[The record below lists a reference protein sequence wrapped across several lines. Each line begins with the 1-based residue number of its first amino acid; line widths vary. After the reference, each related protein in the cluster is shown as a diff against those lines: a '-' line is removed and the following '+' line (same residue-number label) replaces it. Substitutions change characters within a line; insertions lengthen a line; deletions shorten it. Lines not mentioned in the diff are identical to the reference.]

1 MNFYK
6 SVIEHKGKLLI
17 RGIHEGKDY
26 KDKIDF
32 GPTLYALT
40 QQETEYKNLQ
50 GQFLKP
56 ITFKSIDAA
65 RRFRRDVVTQNS
77 PIYGLERYHYQYIG
91 KEYPEDIKWDK
102 DHIKIF
108 TLDIE
113 TTCEN
118 GFPDVE
124 NPIEELLCIT
134 VKNQSNK
141 QIITWGTGEFKT
153 DRSDVTYIKCKNEN
167 QLLFEFMKFWIKNYP
182 DVITGWN
189 TKFFDLPYL
198 MNRLKMV
205 AGDKVANKFSPWG
218 LIKSEEI
225 VVRGRPQ
232 TVYTI
237 YGITNLDYL
246 DLYKW
251 FIPQRQESYKLDF
264 IGELEL
270 GRGKD
275 DMPYDTFKDWYTKD
289 FQSFVDYNIQDVEIV
304 DGLEDKLGL
313 IDLSL
318 TVAYESKVNYG
329 DIFSQV
335 RVWDTLIAN
344 HLMKKNICVPPREEH
359 LKETKYEGAYVK
371 DPQPGQHKWVVSFDI
386 NSLYP
391 HIIIQYNI
399 SPEKII
405 GVKSSGVSVNKMLT
419 QSTPLTHLKT
429 EGACLTPNGAMFKN
443 DSQGFLPEMMETMY
457 NERVVY
463 KKRMLKA
470 KKEYEK
476 TKDPKL
482 VREISRCHNIQWA
495 RKIALNSAYGAVGNQ
510 YFRYYDVRQASA
522 ITTAGQFII
531 RFIETKVNEYLN
543 KILKTHDKLD
553 YIVASDTDSI
563 YVTLDKLVEKTC
575 EGKDNEQICNFLNK
589 VVDSRIEPFLEKC
602 FGELADYTNAFKN
615 CMVMKREVIANKG
628 IWVAKKRYMLNVLD
642 EEGVRLSDPKLKIMG
657 IEAVKS
663 STPQVCRGKIKEAIK
678 IIMGKDQS
686 DLHKFIAEFKKEF
699 FQMSAEQISFPR
711 SCNNLRKYRHS
722 NDVFIKGTPIHVKGA
737 LIYNHQLKQFNLGRK
752 YPYIQEGDKIK
763 FLKLLEANPFKFDVI
778 SYITKLPKEFNLQ
791 EYIDYETQFEKTF
804 LDPMRFILQAIGWEH
819 EPKASL
825 EAFFG

>member
-6 SVIEHKGKLLI
+6 NVIEHKGKLLI
-17 RGIHEGKDY
+17 RGVMNGKDY
-26 KDKIDF
+26 KEKIDF
-32 GPTLYALT
+32 GPTLYALSQSKT
-40 QQETEYKNLQ
+40 DYTSLQ
-50 GQFLKP
+50 GQYLKP
-56 ITFKSIDAA
+56 IKFNDIRSA
-65 RRFRRDVVTQNS
+65 RNFRKEYGNQS
-77 PIYGLERYHYQYIG
+77 PLYGLERYHYQYIG
-91 KEYPEDIKWDK
+91 QNYPEDNIDWSKE
-102 DHIKIF
+102 HIKIF

-141 QIITWGTGEFKT
+141 QIITWGVGQYKT
-153 DRSDVTYIKCKNEN
+153 DRPDVTYVYCRDEK
-167 QLLFEFMKFWIKNYP
+167 QLMFEFMKFWIKNHP

-189 TKFFDLPYL
+189 TKFFDLPYM
-198 MNRLKMV
+198 MNRIKLI
-205 AGDKVANKFSPWG
+205 AGDKVANRMSPWN
-218 LIKSEEI
+218 LVNREEI

-232 TVYTI
+232 TVYKLF
-237 YGITNLDYL
+237 GITMLDYL

-251 FIPQRQESYKLDF
+251 FIPQRQESYRLDF

-275 DMPYDTFKDWYTKD
+275 DAGYDTFKDWYTKD
-289 FQSFVDYNIQDVEIV
+289 FQSFIDYNIQDVEIV
-304 DGLEDKLGL
+304 DALEDKLGL

-318 TVAYESKVNYG
+318 TVAFESKVNFD

-344 HLMKKNICVPPREEH
+344 HLMKKKICVPPREDNVK
-359 LKETKYEGAYVK
+359 LTKYEGAYVK
-371 DPQPGQHKWVVSFDI
+371 EPKVGQHKWVVSFDI

-399 SPEKII
+399 SPEKILGESGH
-405 GVKSSGVSVNKMLT
+405 GVNVNKMIDM
-419 QSTPLTHLKT
+419 SVPLNYLKT
-429 EGACLTPNGAMFKN
+429 EGACITPNGAKFKN

-457 NERVVY
+457 NERVIY

-470 KKEYEK
+470 KKEYEV

-482 VREISRCHNIQWA
+482 VKEIARCHNIQWA

-510 YFRYYDVRQASA
+510 YFRYYDVRQASG

-531 RFIETKVNEYLN
+531 RFIEGKMNEYLN
-543 KILKTHDKLD
+543 KVLQTKDKID
-553 YIVASDTDSI
+553 YVVASDTDSI
-563 YVTLDKLVEKTC
+563 YVTLDKLVEQTCQGKTNDQIADFI
-575 EGKDNEQICNFLNK
+575 GKVCDNKLEPE
-589 VVDSRIEPFLEKC
+589 IEKWF
-602 FGELADYTNAFKN
+602 ADLSDYSNAFKN
-615 CMVMKREVIANKG
+615 AMVMKREVIANKG

-642 EEGVRLSDPKLKIMG
+642 EEGIRLSEPKLKLMG

-678 IIMGKDQS
+678 VIMSKEET
-686 DLHKFIAEFKKEF
+686 DLHKLVADFRKEF
-699 FQMSAEQISFPR
+699 LQLPPESIAFPR
-711 SCNNLRKYRHS
+711 SCNNLKKYRS
-722 NDVFIKGTPIHVKGA
+722 SSQIFIKGTPIHVKGA
-737 LIYNHQLKQFNLGRK
+737 LIYNHQIQKLGLQSK
-752 YPYIQEGDKIK
+752 YPIIQEGDKIK
-763 FLKLLEANPFKFDVI
+763 FIKLKAANPFKFDVI
-778 SYITKLPKEFNLQ
+778 SYMTTLPKEFELQ
-791 EYIDYETQFEKTF
+791 PYVDYDIQFEKTF
-804 LDPMRFILQAIGWEH
+804 LDPMRFILQAIGWED

>member
-1 MNFYK
+1 
-6 SVIEHKGKLLI
+6 L
-17 RGIHEGKDY
+17 
-26 KDKIDF
+26 
-32 GPTLYALT
+32 
-40 QQETEYKNLQ
+40 
-50 GQFLKP
+50 
-56 ITFKSIDAA
+56 
-65 RRFRRDVVTQNS
+65 
-77 PIYGLERYHYQYIG
+77 
-91 KEYPEDIKWDK
+91 
-102 DHIKIF
+102 
-108 TLDIE
+108 
-113 TTCEN
+113 
-118 GFPDVE
+118 
-124 NPIEELLCIT
+124 
-134 VKNQSNK
+134 
-141 QIITWGTGEFKT
+141 FKT
-153 DRSDVTYIKCKNEN
+153 D
-167 QLLFEFMKFWIKNYP
+167 
-182 DVITGWN
+182 G
-189 TKFFDLPYL
+189 
-198 MNRLKMV
+198 
-205 AGDKVANKFSPWG
+205 
-218 LIKSEEI
+218 
-225 VVRGRPQ
+225 
-232 TVYTI
+232 
-237 YGITNLDYL
+237 
-246 DLYKW
+246 
-251 FIPQRQESYKLDF
+251 
-264 IGELEL
+264 
-270 GRGKD
+270 
-275 DMPYDTFKDWYTKD
+275 
-289 FQSFVDYNIQDVEIV
+289 
-304 DGLEDKLGL
+304 
-313 IDLSL
+313 
-318 TVAYESKVNYG
+318 
-329 DIFSQV
+329 
-335 RVWDTLIAN
+335 
-344 HLMKKNICVPPREEH
+344 
-359 LKETKYEGAYVK
+359 
-371 DPQPGQHKWVVSFDI
+371 
-386 NSLYP
+386 
-391 HIIIQYNI
+391 
-399 SPEKII
+399 
-405 GVKSSGVSVNKMLT
+405 
-419 QSTPLTHLKT
+419 
-429 EGACLTPNGAMFKN
+429 
-443 DSQGFLPEMMETMY
+443 QGFLPEMMETMY
-457 NERVVY
+457 NERVIY

-678 IIMGKDQS
+678 IIMGKEQS

-763 FLKLLEANPFKFDVI
+763 FLKLVEANPFKFDVI
-778 SYITKLPKEFNLQ
+778 SYITKLPKEFKLQ